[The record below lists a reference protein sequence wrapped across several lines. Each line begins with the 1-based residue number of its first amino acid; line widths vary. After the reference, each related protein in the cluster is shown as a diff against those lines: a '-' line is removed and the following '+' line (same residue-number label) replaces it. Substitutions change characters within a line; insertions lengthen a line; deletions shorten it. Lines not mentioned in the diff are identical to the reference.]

1 MPARFSSSYVSK
13 IRRGVL
19 RYQKE
24 YSRLKRSGVSESV
37 LPQRITFK
45 GLMNEYYSKREM
57 NKALKEMSLFTAR
70 KATTMVDVNGKEYS
84 QYEVERFRLQ
94 LGRERKA
101 TSRELSLMTGFDAES
116 PLAHN
121 QYIKRLQ
128 ARQVE
133 LSASWQNIIGTRAGG
148 EVAAKTI
155 KSENFYENWIYA
167 LFQDAEKLGFP
178 KEKLDE
184 MIKKLSK
191 LTPQQ
196 FERLYAEDPAITYIF
211 SFYNANVS
219 SRGKGKVSNS
229 DARDAFKDLYERL
242 DRTIERYKNIK

>member
-1 MPARFSSSYVSK
+1 MPARFSAPYMAK
-13 IRRGVL
+13 IRRGL
-19 RYQKE
+19 SRYQKE
-24 YSRLKRSGVSESV
+24 RSRLIRTGIQGGTV
-37 LPQRITFK
+37 PPRITLK
-45 GLMNEYYSKREM
+45 ELLSSYYGKREM
-57 NKALKEMSLFTAR
+57 NKALKEMSLFTAA
-70 KATTMVDVNGKEYS
+70 KALKTTTINGKEYS
-84 QYEVERFRLQ
+84 QYEIERFRLQ

-101 TSRELSLMTGFDAES
+101 TARELSLMTGFDAES

-133 LSASWQNIIGTRAGG
+133 LSASWENIIGTRAGG
-148 EVAAKTI
+148 EVAAKSI
-155 KSENFYENWIYA
+155 KSEAFYENWIYA
-167 LFQDAEKLGFP
+167 LFQDAEKLGFS

-196 FERLYAEDPAITYIF
+196 FERLYAEDPAISYIF
-211 SFYNANVS
+211 SFYNANIS